1 MRILLTL
8 MIKWGTPILEN
19 PTENG
24 TVIYDLC
31 VDDPCI
37 NMYNEDGTCL
47 VDGRVFSTHLTC
59 VLHWFLTHF
68 NWNFTV
74 PIVCFVSCRF
84 RYTSDTGVMLQLLFQ
99 GVRWPLVVGWGW
111 GRNVHLPMYTRE
123 RYQMLRSCCA
133 DDVLCWWSAGRVSRS
148 YIIYIYMIIITTI
161 IIYILYTH
169 YIIYIYMYVCMSVM
183 YVRMYVM

>member
-1 MRILLTL
+1 MLLELGQAERSGVPSRARRFPCSTPKWMVYNGKSMRILLTL

-19 PTENG
+19 PKENG

-68 NWNFTV
+68 N
-74 PIVCFVSCRF
+74 
-84 RYTSDTGVMLQLLFQ
+84 
-99 GVRWPLVVGWGW
+99 
-111 GRNVHLPMYTRE
+111 
-123 RYQMLRSCCA
+123 
-133 DDVLCWWSAGRVSRS
+133 
-148 YIIYIYMIIITTI
+148 
-161 IIYILYTH
+161 
-169 YIIYIYMYVCMSVM
+169 
-183 YVRMYVM
+183 